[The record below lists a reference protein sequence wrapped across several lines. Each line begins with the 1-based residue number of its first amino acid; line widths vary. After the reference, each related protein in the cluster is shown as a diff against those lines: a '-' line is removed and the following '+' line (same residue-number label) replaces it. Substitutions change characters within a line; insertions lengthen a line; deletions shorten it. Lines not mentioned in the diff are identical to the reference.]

1 MFAHPYMYTHACT
14 FICTHICLQSICTHT
29 EEEMVAAIFLLL
41 KTLNCLKKR
50 VFKIMEPEK
59 YVSNILFTGFK
70 GNVRKTPSA
79 SCTHMFAE
87 AVFVR
92 VRFSNIFLSF
102 FFFFFGEI
110 EPCDVD
116 QAVSEPMSS
125 LPQPLEC

>member
-1 MFAHPYMYTHACT
+1 
-14 FICTHICLQSICTHT
+14 
-29 EEEMVAAIFLLL
+29 
-41 KTLNCLKKR
+41 
-50 VFKIMEPEK
+50 MEPEK
-59 YVSNILFTGFK
+59 YVSNILFIGFK

-79 SCTHMFAE
+79 SCTQMFAE

-92 VRFSNIFLSF
+92 VCFSNIFLS

-116 QAVSEPMSS
+116 QAVSEPMNF